1 MLLENG
7 SFSFYE
13 NDKVISTSEPL
24 LKFLGDNF
32 SIAIT
37 CDEKVD
43 NQCTYIDDYFITCK
57 PEGKDINTYDEC
69 GSYGIS
75 YSSNTISIND
85 LHTPTGL
92 GDLVTITVTS
102 NPKDGTSAVTKS
114 VDIEIFKH
122 AVECNTFFKRQD
134 ETFSIN
140 RAASNIEC
148 SLNTETL
155 TKGIHYET
163 VTENGETTLKFL
175 ISSFDTITCTLNG
188 NSEDKIKVYS
198 QPACRLE
205 DGNYL
210 ELPLYQSA
218 NYDETVWSETCTD
231 NKVVESVCVYEPRL
245 RKATLLKHETDCHD
259 SESVPEGH
267 GYVTL
272 QMTLKSTNEG
282 STTVNAAFMPY
293 WMKRLVEDAIEN
305 VSPVPMRNAYIT
317 NIKYDAGENSNDVTV
332 VIDTAYEFAADLKKY
347 LENNKDSFGSE
358 INAKLSSE
366 MSFFTKYSFTVYYVY
381 LQSTPSKCAS
391 TSTNVEYGYY
401 TSSGQYAIASIPAN
415 WPETLM
421 WYYAYVPVPAL
432 DTYGNTLSDH
442 YDDLNNKM
450 WGALTRYCLPKYY
463 TASFL
468 PPSTLSAVQTVVPDT
483 VSLFFTVNLSPLDP
497 RVVTSEARYMVGRAL
512 TRYILNNG
520 STDDNYVEILDFNVH
535 MIEGIN
541 EKTSSSGESNQSMKR
556 YEGTKFYV
564 QIKVRTTAQF
574 NYALTNIQ
582 RSLEGDPV
590 NNGSNICK
598 QVNNDLQGNIN
609 KFLNQHVTYKWPNGQ
624 KEISICV
631 PTTYP
636 NSSQSARR
644 FLRY

>member
-24 LKFLGDNF
+24 LKFLGDSF

-43 NQCTYIDDYFITCK
+43 NQCTYINDYSITCK
-57 PEGKDINTYDEC
+57 PEGKAIGTYEEC
-69 GSYGIS
+69 SRYGIS

-85 LHTPTGL
+85 LHTPTNL
-92 GDLVTITVTS
+92 GDLVTIAVTS
-102 NPKDGTSAVTKS
+102 IPKDGTSALTQS
-114 VDIEIFKH
+114 FDIEIFKH

-134 ETFSIN
+134 ETFSIK
-140 RAASNIEC
+140 RAASGISC
-148 SLNTETL
+148 SINTELLDEGT
-155 TKGIHYET
+155 HYET
-163 VTENGETTLKFL
+163 GTENEETTLKFL

-188 NSEDKIKVYS
+188 NSEDKIKIYS

-218 NYDETVWSETCTD
+218 NYDDTVWSETCTE

-259 SESVPEGH
+259 SESIPEGH

-272 QMTLKSTNEG
+272 QMTLRANEG
-282 STTVNAAFMPY
+282 STVNAAFMPY

-317 NIKYDAGENSNDVTV
+317 NIKYDAGDNSNDVTV
-332 VIDTAYEFAADLKKY
+332 VIDTAYEFAADLKNY
-347 LENNKDSFGSE
+347 LEQNKDSFSSE
-358 INAKLSSE
+358 INAKLSYE
-366 MSFFTKYSFTVYYVY
+366 IPFFVNYSFTVYYVY

-391 TSTNVEYGYY
+391 TSTDVEYGYY
-401 TSSGQYAIASIPAN
+401 TSSGEYAVASIPAN

-421 WYYAYVPVPAL
+421 WYYAYVPVPVL
-432 DTYGNTLSDH
+432 GNYGNTLDTSK
-442 YDDLNNKM
+442 YDILDNKM

-483 VSLFFTVNLSPLDP
+483 VSLFFTVDLDPLDP

-535 MIEGIN
+535 MIEGIH

-556 YEGTKFYV
+556 YDGTKFYV
-564 QIKVRTTAQF
+564 QIKVRTANQF

-582 RSLEGDPV
+582 RSLAEDNNIGEAYDCYPV
-590 NNGSNICK
+590 KGTIQTS
-598 QVNNDLQGNIN
+598 IN
-609 KFLNQHVTYKWPNGQ
+609 KFLNQHVTYKWPNAD
-624 KEISICV
+624 KMISICIS
-631 PTTYP
+631 TTNP
-636 NSSQSARR
+636 NLSQSARR